1 LSILFCGTP
10 KSFCGG
16 GLAMQAMEKQT
27 PEPKDEEKAKGLTI
41 EGLAESFATV
51 ELKGGLCRWFV
62 QLRWAAVFGAIVT
75 IIVASSLGVQLPLL
89 WLFLT
94 LAIIVLYNLVFL
106 HMTDPRR
113 PMRVD
118 PYRCALRQATADLI
132 ALTLLLH
139 FSGGVENPFA
149 FFFVFH
155 MIIASVLLPIH
166 WAWGLAALATVLF
179 GGTVLAEYNG
189 LIAHYHLHPFPLIC
203 RSPLFVVGT
212 LVAFTATLHVTV
224 FMASVIA
231 TRLRKRERE
240 VKELAQTL
248 RQYAE
253 ELEEAN
259 ERLEQLERM
268 KSTHLRKMSHELRA
282 PLNAAKSLIN
292 ILKAGYKGEL
302 PPQALETLDR
312 ISARLDEMLAIVNS
326 ILTLSR
332 VRDARLTQER
342 EWVDFGR
349 IVSEVVES
357 LRANALAKN
366 IDLQVDLLK
375 GVPHIWGVPEA
386 LREMASNLIDNA
398 IRYTPKDGRVEV
410 LLYPHEGDIVFQ
422 VSDTGIGIP
431 PEDLPHIFEEFYRS
445 RNAKEFVHEGTGL
458 GLAIVK
464 SAVEAH
470 NGEIEVFSELG
481 KGTTF
486 TVTLPARP
494 PSLGKV
500 EDQESVSAAASK
512 SASS

>member
-1 LSILFCGTP
+1 MRTV
-10 KSFCGG
+10 
-16 GLAMQAMEKQT
+16 
-27 PEPKDEEKAKGLTI
+27 EEKLSVPATEAEKTKGLTI
-41 EGLAESFATV
+41 ESLAESFATA
-51 ELKGGLCRWFV
+51 ELRGGLCRWFI
-62 QLRWAAVFGAIVT
+62 QLRWGAIFGAALT

-89 WLFLT
+89 RLFLT
-94 LAIIVLYNLVFL
+94 LAGIALYNVVFL
-106 HMTDPRR
+106 YLTDPHR
-113 PMRVD
+113 PLQVD
-118 PYRCALRQATADLI
+118 PHRCALLQAAADLF

-139 FSGGVENPFA
+139 FSGSVENPFA

-155 MIIASVLLPIH
+155 MIIASVLLPIQ
-166 WAWGLAALATVLF
+166 WAWGLAALATLLF
-179 GGTVLAEYNG
+179 GGTVIAEHHG
-189 LIAHYHLHPFPLIC
+189 LLTHYHLNPFPTIC
-203 RSPLFVVGT
+203 QSSLFVVGT
-212 LVAFTATLHVTV
+212 LFAFAMTLHVTV
-224 FMASVIA
+224 FMTSVIA
-231 TRLRKRERE
+231 TRLRHRERE
-240 VKELAQTL
+240 VKELAKTL

-302 PPQALETLDR
+302 PPPALETLDR
-312 ISARLDEMLAIVNS
+312 ISARLDEMLAIVNN

-332 VRDARLTQER
+332 VRDARLTHER

-349 IVSEVVES
+349 IVSEVVEG

-366 IDLQVDLLK
+366 IDLQVDLLR
-375 GVPHIWGVPEA
+375 GVPNIWGVPEA
-386 LREMASNLIDNA
+386 LREIASNLIDNA
-398 IRYTPKDGRVEV
+398 IRYTPRGGRVEV

-470 NGEIEVFSELG
+470 NGEIEVFSEPG

-494 PSLGKV
+494 PTLKEGSSNETKAGKRDDDQPITSPRSL
-500 EDQESVSAAASK
+500 
-512 SASS
+512 

>member
-1 LSILFCGTP
+1 MRT
-10 KSFCGG
+10 
-16 GLAMQAMEKQT
+16 A
-27 PEPKDEEKAKGLTI
+27 EEKPPAHESGAEKPKGLTI
-41 EGLAESFATV
+41 ESLAESFATA
-51 ELKGGLCRWFV
+51 ELRGGLCRWFA
-62 QLRWAAVFGAIVT
+62 QLRWGAIFGAALT
-75 IIVASSLGVQLPLL
+75 IIVAASLGVRLPVLR
-89 WLFLT
+89 LFLT
-94 LAIIVLYNLVFL
+94 LAIIALYNVVFL
-106 HMTDPRR
+106 YLTDPRR
-113 PMRVD
+113 PSRVD
-118 PYRCALRQATADLI
+118 PQKCALFQATADLF

-139 FSGGVENPFA
+139 FSGSIENPFA

-166 WAWGLAALATVLF
+166 WAWGLAALATILF
-179 GGTVLAEYNG
+179 GGTVLAEHHG
-189 LIAHYHLHPFPLIC
+189 LLAHYHLNPFPPIC
-203 RSPLFVVGT
+203 QSSLFVVGT
-212 LVAFTATLHVTV
+212 LVAFAMTLHVTV
-224 FMASVIA
+224 FMTSVIA
-231 TRLRKRERE
+231 TRLRHRERE

-248 RQYAE
+248 RQYSE

-302 PPQALETLDR
+302 PPPALETLER
-312 ISARLDEMLAIVNS
+312 VSIRLDEMLAIVNS

-349 IVSEVVES
+349 IVGEVVES

-366 IDLQVDLLK
+366 IDLQVDLLR
-375 GVPHIWGVPEA
+375 GVPHIWGIPEA
-386 LREMASNLIDNA
+386 LREIASNLIDNA
-398 IRYTPKDGRVEV
+398 IRYTPRGGRVEV
-410 LLYPHEGDIVFQ
+410 LLYPHEGDIIFQ

-445 RNAKEFVHEGTGL
+445 RNAKEFAHEGTGL

-486 TVTLPARP
+486 TVTLPVRAP
-494 PSLGKV
+494 VSGKEV
-500 EDQESVSAAASK
+500 ASESDGLLAKEAT
-512 SASS
+512 

>member
-1 LSILFCGTP
+1 MQTTERE
-10 KSFCGG
+10 SF
-16 GLAMQAMEKQT
+16 ATEAEVERT
-27 PEPKDEEKAKGLTI
+27 RGLTI
-41 EGLAESFATV
+41 ESLAESFASA
-51 ELKGGLCRWFV
+51 ELRGGLCRWFTR
-62 QLRWAAVFGAIVT
+62 LRWGAVFGATVT
-75 IIVASSLGVQLPLL
+75 IIVAASLGVQLPLL

-94 LAIIVLYNLVFL
+94 LVIIALYNFVFIYL
-106 HMTDPRR
+106 TDLRRPRRTDPH
-113 PMRVD
+113 
-118 PYRCALRQATADLI
+118 RCALMQATADLV
-132 ALTLLLH
+132 ALTMLLH
-139 FSGGVENPFA
+139 FSGSVENPFA
-149 FFFVFH
+149 FFFIFH
-155 MIIASVLLPIH
+155 MIIASVLLPIQ

-179 GGTVLAEYNG
+179 GGTVLAEHNG
-189 LIAHYHLHPFPLIC
+189 LLTHYHLSPFPDIC
-203 RSPLFVVGT
+203 QSSLFVVGT
-212 LVAFTATLHVTV
+212 LVAFTLTIHVTV
-224 FMASVIA
+224 FMTSVIA
-231 TRLRKRERE
+231 TRLRYRERE
-240 VKELAQTL
+240 VKELAKTL

-259 ERLEQLERM
+259 ERLEHLERM

-302 PPQALETLDR
+302 PPPALETLDR
-312 ISARLDEMLAIVNS
+312 VSTRLDEMHAIVNS

-332 VRDARLTQER
+332 VRDARLAQER

-366 IDLQVDLLK
+366 IDLQVDLLR

-386 LREMASNLIDNA
+386 LREIASNLIDNA
-398 IRYTPKDGRVEV
+398 IRYTPKGGRVEV

-422 VSDTGIGIP
+422 VSDIGIGIP

-458 GLAIVK
+458 GLSIVK

-486 TVTLPARP
+486 TVTLPTRTQISGKEVAGENSI
-494 PSLGKV
+494 PST
-500 EDQESVSAAASK
+500 SK
-512 SASS
+512 EPFQP

>member
-1 LSILFCGTP
+1 
-10 KSFCGG
+10 
-16 GLAMQAMEKQT
+16 
-27 PEPKDEEKAKGLTI
+27 
-41 EGLAESFATV
+41 
-51 ELKGGLCRWFV
+51 
-62 QLRWAAVFGAIVT
+62 
-75 IIVASSLGVQLPLL
+75 
-89 WLFLT
+89 
-94 LAIIVLYNLVFL
+94 
-106 HMTDPRR
+106 
-113 PMRVD
+113 
-118 PYRCALRQATADLI
+118 
-132 ALTLLLH
+132 
-139 FSGGVENPFA
+139 
-149 FFFVFH
+149 
-155 MIIASVLLPIH
+155 
-166 WAWGLAALATVLF
+166 
-179 GGTVLAEYNG
+179 
-189 LIAHYHLHPFPLIC
+189 
-203 RSPLFVVGT
+203 
-212 LVAFTATLHVTV
+212 
-224 FMASVIA
+224 
-231 TRLRKRERE
+231 
-240 VKELAQTL
+240 
-248 RQYAE
+248 
-253 ELEEAN
+253 
-259 ERLEQLERM
+259 M

-312 ISARLDEMLAIVNS
+312 ISVRLDEMLAIVNS

-398 IRYTPKDGRVEV
+398 IRYTPKGGRVEV

-500 EDQESVSAAASK
+500 EDQESISAAASK

>member
-1 LSILFCGTP
+1 MQTTERE
-10 KSFCGG
+10 SF
-16 GLAMQAMEKQT
+16 ATEVEVERT
-27 PEPKDEEKAKGLTI
+27 RGLTI
-41 EGLAESFATV
+41 ESLAESFASA
-51 ELKGGLCRWFV
+51 ELRGGLCRWFTR
-62 QLRWAAVFGAIVT
+62 LRWGAVFGATVT
-75 IIVASSLGVQLPLL
+75 IIVAASLGVQLPLL

-94 LAIIVLYNLVFL
+94 LVIIALYNFVFIYL
-106 HMTDPRR
+106 TDPHRPRR
-113 PMRVD
+113 ID
-118 PYRCALRQATADLI
+118 PHRCALMQVTADLG
-132 ALTLLLH
+132 ALTMLLH
-139 FSGGVENPFA
+139 FSGSVENPFA
-149 FFFVFH
+149 FFFIFH
-155 MIIASVLLPIH
+155 MIIASVLLPIQ

-179 GGTVLAEYNG
+179 GGTVLAEHNG
-189 LIAHYHLHPFPLIC
+189 LLTHYHLSPFPDIC
-203 RSPLFVVGT
+203 QSSLFVVGT
-212 LVAFTATLHVTV
+212 LVAFTLTIHVTV
-224 FMASVIA
+224 FMTSVIA
-231 TRLRKRERE
+231 TRLKYRERE
-240 VKELAQTL
+240 IKELAQTL

-259 ERLEQLERM
+259 ERLEHLERM

-302 PPQALETLDR
+302 PPPALETLDR
-312 ISARLDEMLAIVNS
+312 VSTRLDEMHAIVNS

-366 IDLQVDLLK
+366 IDLQVDLLR

-386 LREMASNLIDNA
+386 LREIASNLIDNA
-398 IRYTPKDGRVEV
+398 IRYTPKGGRVEV

-458 GLAIVK
+458 GLSIVK

-481 KGTTF
+481 KGATF
-486 TVTLPARP
+486 TVTLPTRTQISGKEVAGENSI
-494 PSLGKV
+494 PST
-500 EDQESVSAAASK
+500 SK
-512 SASS
+512 EPFQP

>member
-1 LSILFCGTP
+1 MRTV
-10 KSFCGG
+10 
-16 GLAMQAMEKQT
+16 
-27 PEPKDEEKAKGLTI
+27 EEKSSAPETEKARGLTI
-41 EGLAESFATV
+41 ESLAESFATA
-51 ELKGGLCRWFV
+51 ELKGGLCRWFTH
-62 QLRWAAVFGAIVT
+62 LRWGAIVGT
-75 IIVASSLGVQLPLL
+75 SLIIIVASALGVQLPLL

-94 LAIIVLYNLVFL
+94 LAAIALYNVVFL
-106 HMTDPRR
+106 YLTDPHR
-113 PMRVD
+113 PSRID
-118 PYRCALRQATADLI
+118 PHRCALFQATADLF

-149 FFFVFH
+149 FFFIFH
-155 MIIASVLLPIH
+155 MIIASVLLPIQ

-179 GGTVLAEYNG
+179 GGTVLAEHQG
-189 LIAHYHLHPFPLIC
+189 LLAHYHLDPFPPIC
-203 RSPLFVVGT
+203 QSSLFVVGS
-212 LVAFTATLHVTV
+212 LFAFTMTLHVTV
-224 FMASVIA
+224 FMTSVIA
-231 TRLRKRERE
+231 TRLRHREQE

-248 RQYAE
+248 RQYSE

-302 PPQALETLDR
+302 PPPALETLER
-312 ISARLDEMLAIVNS
+312 ISTRLDEMLAIVNS

-332 VRDARLTQER
+332 VRDARLTHER
-342 EWVDFGR
+342 DWVDFGR

-357 LRANALAKN
+357 LRASALAKN
-366 IDLQVDLLK
+366 IDLQVDLLR

-386 LREMASNLIDNA
+386 LREIASNLIDNA
-398 IRYTPKDGRVEV
+398 IRYTPKGGRVEV

-431 PEDLPHIFEEFYRS
+431 PEDLPHIFDEFFRS

-458 GLAIVK
+458 GLSIVK

-486 TVTLPARP
+486 TVTLPTKTQ
-494 PSLGKV
+494 SLGRGV
-500 EDQESVSAAASK
+500 ESESVALATL
-512 SASS
+512 

>member
-1 LSILFCGTP
+1 MQTAER
-10 KSFCGG
+10 KS
-16 GLAMQAMEKQT
+16 LATEV
-27 PEPKDEEKAKGLTI
+27 EVEKARGLTI
-41 EGLAESFATV
+41 ESLAESFATI
-51 ELKGGLCRWFV
+51 ELRGGLCRWFI
-62 QLRWAAVFGAIVT
+62 QLRWGAVLGAVVT
-75 IIVASSLGVQLPLL
+75 IIVAASLGVQLPLL

-94 LAIIVLYNLVFL
+94 LAAIALYNFAFVYL
-106 HMTDPRR
+106 TNPRR
-113 PMRVD
+113 SRRAD
-118 PYRCALRQATADLI
+118 PHRCALMQATADLVT
-132 ALTLLLH
+132 LTMLLH
-139 FSGGVENPFA
+139 FSGSVENPFA
-149 FFFVFH
+149 FFFIFH
-155 MIIASVLLPIH
+155 MIISSVLLPIK

-179 GGTVLAEYNG
+179 GGTVLAEHNG
-189 LIAHYHLHPFPLIC
+189 LLTHYHLSPFPNIC
-203 RSPLFVVGT
+203 QSSLFVVGT
-212 LVAFTATLHVTV
+212 LVAFTLTIHVTV
-224 FMASVIA
+224 FMTSVIA
-231 TRLRKRERE
+231 TRLRYRERE
-240 VKELAQTL
+240 VKELAKTL
-248 RQYAE
+248 QQYAE

-302 PPQALETLDR
+302 PPPALETLDR
-312 ISARLDEMLAIVNS
+312 VSIRLDEMLAIVNS

-366 IDLQVDLLK
+366 IELQVDLLR

-386 LREMASNLIDNA
+386 LREIASNLIDNA
-398 IRYTPKDGRVEV
+398 IRYTPKGGRVEV
-410 LLYPHEGDIVFQ
+410 LLYPHEGDIIFQ

-445 RNAKEFVHEGTGL
+445 RNAKEFAHEGTGL
-458 GLAIVK
+458 GLSIVK

-486 TVTLPARP
+486 TVTLPTRTQISGKEVAGESSI
-494 PSLGKV
+494 PSTKETV
-500 EDQESVSAAASK
+500 QP
-512 SASS
+512 